1 MRKHPLTVVLDLLF
15 PPRCPFCRA
24 FLGSDDK
31 VCAACKDT
39 LPYLHGEKRLTK
51 GDYFSYTLSP
61 LSYESMVRDALH
73 RYKFEGKAMYADS
86 FALILAE
93 SIAENLENCYDVLSY
108 IPVSKARKR
117 KRGYDQGK
125 LLAEAC
131 AKILDMPLVC
141 VLEKTVDV
149 KAQSS
154 LGGLS
159 ARAANIKDAYQVVD
173 ASQIRDRRVL
183 LIDDIST
190 TGATLSEAA
199 RCLLKAGAHEVI
211 GACLAR
217 ALEKTE
223 SAV

>member
-1 MRKHPLTVVLDLLF
+1 MMKIPFAVVLDLLF

-24 FLGSDDK
+24 FLGADEML
-31 VCAACKDT
+31 CAHCKDA

-51 GDYFSYTLSP
+51 GDYFSYALSP
-61 LSYESMVRDALH
+61 LSYELTVRDALH
-73 RYKFEGKAMYADS
+73 RYKFEGKAMYADT
-86 FALILAE
+86 FAQILAE

-125 LLAEAC
+125 LLAEAV

-141 VLEKTVDV
+141 TLEKTMDV

-154 LGGLS
+154 LGGFS
-159 ARAANIKDAYQVVD
+159 ARAANIKDAYQVVNVD
-173 ASQIRDRRVL
+173 EIRDQRVL
-183 LIDDIST
+183 LIDDILT

-199 RCLLKAGAHEVI
+199 KCLLKAGVHEVL
-211 GACLAR
+211 GACLAK

-223 SAV
+223 RAV